1 MAKDGHIRLLPAHV
15 ANKVAAGEVVERPA
29 SVVKEMVENALD
41 AGATRIDVA
50 VTAGGRKLIEI
61 RDNGSGMN
69 RSDALMCI
77 ERQATSKIRDV
88 DDIEK
93 IATLGFRGEAVP
105 SIASVSRFKLK
116 TRTADSDAG
125 TELTILGGTLQDV
138 SDAGVPVGTSVEVR
152 DLFFNVPA
160 RRKFLRAYQTEQAH
174 IKNVFVLNAM
184 AHPEVGFSLSC
195 DGREQYRL
203 PPGADLSE
211 RIRELFGDD
220 YFERLRSVDAEICG
234 VHVYGFAGFPDA
246 GVRERRDQ
254 YIFVNKR
261 PATAAVIAYAVK
273 QAYALKDGETRPAL
287 VLFID
292 MDPGKVDVNVHP
304 AKREVRFKKGSEVR
318 EAVILALRDALAV
331 RSRTPELPSCSQSEP
346 QVKPGS
352 GFDERPISLRS
363 LDSVMGKELSR
374 TECEGPPVKTE
385 PAQPLRQIKA
395 EVAVAPAMSAV
406 KTPTSPVAD
415 YSETPPPAPPAAP
428 AVPSP
433 DAPSTEQDSLIE
445 LPEDNSPWKWCRV
458 VGELRGRYVL
468 LETDSGCVT
477 VDPGAAMERILYE
490 KLLSHDETHPAA
502 SQPLLI
508 PESVKM
514 SPADAE
520 RLRRNLQVIEEMG
533 FKVAD
538 FGDDHFMVEALPGVL
553 GESSCSDLL
562 QNIVIDIS
570 QAGKRRGSVKWKEEL
585 VARAISR
592 TGASRA
598 FKYSREEA
606 EKLVKNLAAARMPYT
621 CPRGKP
627 TMIFT
632 SYRELDR
639 KFGKK

>member
-61 RDNGSGMN
+61 RDNGGGMN

-116 TRTADSDAG
+116 TRTAESDAG
-125 TELTILGGTLQDV
+125 TELTIIGGTLRDV

-160 RRKFLRAYQTEQAH
+160 RRKFLRAYQTEQTH

-184 AHPEVGFSLSC
+184 AHPDVGFSLSC

-211 RIRELFGDD
+211 RIRELFGVD
-220 YFERLRSVDAEICG
+220 YFERLRPVDAEICG

-287 VLFID
+287 ILFID
-292 MDPGKVDVNVHP
+292 MAPGKVDVNVHP
-304 AKREVRFKKGSEVR
+304 SKREVRFKKGSEVR
-318 EAVILALRDALAV
+318 EAIILALRDALTV
-331 RSRTPELPSCSQSEP
+331 RRDPEVPASSPSVFQGR
-346 QVKPGS
+346 KDGA
-352 GFDERPISLRS
+352 FDDRPISLRS
-363 LDSVMGKELSR
+363 LDSAIGTELSESER
-374 TECEGPPVKTE
+374 TKPPEKAEE
-385 PAQPLRQIKA
+385 PQPLERINT
-395 EVAVAPAMSAV
+395 EVAASSVVRGPS
-406 KTPTSPVAD
+406 SPEAD
-415 YSETPPPAPPAAP
+415 YSKTPPPSPASAPVVPLSAAP
-428 AVPSP
+428 LV
-433 DAPSTEQDSLIE
+433 EQDSLID
-445 LPEDNSPWKWCRV
+445 LPDEDSPWKWCRV
-458 VGELRGRYVL
+458 AGELRGRYVL

-490 KLLSHDETHPAA
+490 RLLKHDAAHPVA

-514 SPADAE
+514 SPVDAE
-520 RLRRNLQVIEEMG
+520 RLRRNLEVIEEMG
-533 FKVAD
+533 FKIAD
-538 FGDDHFMVEALPGVL
+538 FGDDHFMVEALPGLL
-553 GESSCSDLL
+553 GETSCRDLL
-562 QNIVIDIS
+562 QSIVSDIS
-570 QAGKRRGSVKWKEEL
+570 QAGKRRGAAKWKEEL

-592 TGASRA
+592 VGASKA
-598 FKYSREEA
+598 FKYSQEEA

>member
-1 MAKDGHIRLLPAHV
+1 MAKDGHIRLLPVHV

-41 AGATRIDVA
+41 GGATRIDVV
-50 VTAGGRKLIEI
+50 VTAGGRKLIEV

-116 TRTADSDAG
+116 TRTVDSDAG
-125 TELTILGGTLQDV
+125 TEISILGGTLQDV
-138 SDAGVPVGTSVEVR
+138 SDAGVPVGTAVEIR

-174 IKNVFVLNAM
+174 IKNVFVLHAM
-184 AHPEVGFSLSC
+184 AHPDVGFSLTC

-203 PPGADLSE
+203 PPESDLSE
-211 RIRELFGDD
+211 RIRELFGAD
-220 YFERLRSVDAEICG
+220 YFERLRPVEGEICG

-261 PATAAVIAYAVK
+261 PASAAVIAYAIK

-287 VLFID
+287 ILFVD

-304 AKREVRFKKGSEVR
+304 AKREVRFKKSSEVR
-318 EAVILALRDALAV
+318 EAVILALRDALTV
-331 RSRTPELPSCSQSEP
+331 RRVSGASLRP
-346 QVKPGS
+346 QNISPATTGS

-363 LDSVMGKELSR
+363 LDRAGAAELSGGER
-374 TECEGPPVKTE
+374 VDPFIKPKETRSLSQADPVT
-385 PAQPLRQIKA
+385 A
-395 EVAVAPAMSAV
+395 SAA
-406 KTPTSPVAD
+406 SSADLSAPVAD
-415 YSETPPPAPPAAP
+415 YPELSSLSAAVPVVPPPAAP
-428 AVPSP
+428 SA
-433 DAPSTEQDSLIE
+433 EQDSLIE

-458 VGELRGRYVL
+458 VGELRGRYIL

-490 KLLSHDETHPAA
+490 KILSHDEKHPAT

-520 RLRRNLQVIEEMG
+520 RLRRNFGVIEEMG
-533 FKVAD
+533 FQLAD
-538 FGDDHFMVEALPGVL
+538 FGDDHFIVEALPGVL
-553 GESSCSDLL
+553 GEMPCRDLL
-562 QNIVIDIS
+562 QNIVSDIS
-570 QAGKRRGSVKWKEEL
+570 QAGKRRGSVKWKEGL

-598 FKYSREEA
+598 FRYSHEEA
-606 EKLVKNLAAARMPYT
+606 EKLVRNLAAARMPYT

>member
-29 SVVKEMVENALD
+29 SVVKEMVENSLD

-69 RSDALMCI
+69 RNDALMCI
-77 ERQATSKIRDV
+77 ERQATSKICDV

-116 TRTADSDAG
+116 TRTVDSDAG

-174 IKNVFVLNAM
+174 IKSVFVLNAL
-184 AHPEVGFSLSC
+184 AHPEVGFSLTC

-203 PPGADLSE
+203 PPGAGLEE
-211 RIRELFGDD
+211 RIRELFGVE
-220 YFERLRSVDAEICG
+220 YFERLRPIEGRMFG
-234 VHVYGFAGFPDA
+234 VHVYGYAGVPDA
-246 GVRERRDQ
+246 GMRERREQ
-254 YIFVNKR
+254 FIFVNRR
-261 PATAAVIAYAVK
+261 PASAAVIAYAIK
-273 QAYALKDGETRPAL
+273 QAYAVKDGETRPAL
-287 VLFID
+287 ILFID
-292 MDPGKVDVNVHP
+292 LDPGKVDVNVHP
-304 AKREVRFKKGSEVR
+304 AKREVRFNKASEVR
-318 EAVILALRDALAV
+318 EAVITALRSALTIRSQVSPPANSPPDPADAGCTPDSGSRPLAGD
-331 RSRTPELPSCSQSEP
+331 SGGQCPPLQ
-346 QVKPGS
+346 GS
-352 GFDERPISLRS
+352 VSLRT
-363 LDSVMGKELSR
+363 LDAAS
-374 TECEGPPVKTE
+374 
-385 PAQPLRQIKA
+385 AA
-395 EVAVAPAMSAV
+395 NVAPVERGEIPEPSAV
-406 KTPTSPVAD
+406 
-415 YSETPPPAPPAAP
+415 YSETRPPALAPSAPTPAAP
-428 AVPSP
+428 AEA
-433 DAPSTEQDSLIE
+433 DDSLID
-445 LPEDNSPWKWCRV
+445 LPEENSPWKWCRLA
-458 VGELRGRYVL
+458 GELRGRYIL

-477 VDPGAAMERILYE
+477 VDPRAAMERILYE
-490 KLLSHDETHPAA
+490 KLLSYTEEQPPV
-502 SQPLLI
+502 SQALLI
-508 PESVKM
+508 PETVKM

-520 RLRRNLQVIEEMG
+520 RLRRNLDVVEAMG
-533 FKVAD
+533 FKVVD

-553 GESSCSDLL
+553 GELSCRELL
-562 QNIVIDIS
+562 QNIVSDIS
-570 QAGKRRGSVKWKEEL
+570 HAGKRRGSVRWKEEL

-592 TGASRA
+592 TGALRA
-598 FKYSREEA
+598 FKYSPQEA
-606 EKLVKNLAAARMPYT
+606 ENLVKKLASARMPYT
-621 CPRGKP
+621 CPQGRP

>member
-1 MAKDGHIRLLPAHV
+1 MIAVMAKDGHIRLLPAHV

-29 SVVKEMVENALD
+29 SVVKEMMENALD

-50 VTAGGRKLIEI
+50 VSAGGRKLIEV

-69 RSDALMCI
+69 RSDALMSI

-93 IATLGFRGEAVP
+93 IATLGFRGEAIP

-138 SDAGVPVGTSVEVR
+138 SDAGVPVGTAVEVR

-174 IKNVFVLNAM
+174 IKAVFVLNAM
-184 AHPEVGFSLSC
+184 AHPDVGFSLTC

-211 RIRELFGDD
+211 RIRELFGAD
-220 YFERLRSVDAEICG
+220 YFERLRPIDGQLCG
-234 VHVYGFAGFPDA
+234 VHVYGFAGFPDD
-246 GVRERRDQ
+246 GLCERREQ

-261 PATAAVIAYAVK
+261 PASAAVIAYAVK

-287 VLFID
+287 ILFID

-304 AKREVRFKKGSEVR
+304 SKREVRFKKGSEVR
-318 EAVILALRDALAV
+318 EAIISALRDALTV
-331 RSRTPELPSCSQSEP
+331 RSGMPSRLTKVSPVSVGSEF
-346 QVKPGS
+346 S
-352 GFDERPISLRS
+352 ERPLSIRS
-363 LDSVMGKELSR
+363 LDR
-374 TECEGPPVKTE
+374 TDAADMARCERVETLIKPVQEQDVPPVD
-385 PAQPLRQIKA
+385 
-395 EVAVAPAMSAV
+395 SASTANLPSSV
-406 KTPTSPVAD
+406 ENYP
-415 YSETPPPAPPAAP
+415 EPPPPVIPVVSPPAAP
-428 AVPSP
+428 L
-433 DAPSTEQDSLIE
+433 EQEALIE
-445 LPEDNSPWKWCRV
+445 LPEENSPWKWCRV
-458 VGELRGRYVL
+458 AGELHGRYIL

-490 KLLSHDETHPAA
+490 KLLAHDEKHPAI

-508 PESVKM
+508 PESIKM

-520 RLRRNLQVIEEMG
+520 RLRRNLSVIEEMG
-533 FKVAD
+533 FKVVD
-538 FGDDHFMVEALPGVL
+538 FGDDHFMVEALPGEL
-553 GESSCSDLL
+553 GEISCGELL
-562 QNIVIDIS
+562 QNIVSDIS
-570 QAGKRRGSVKWKEEL
+570 HAGKRRGSVKWKEEL
-585 VARAISR
+585 IARAISR
-592 TGASRA
+592 TGASGTFR
-598 FKYSREEA
+598 YSPEEA
-606 EKLVKNLAAARMPYT
+606 EKLVKNLASARMPYT